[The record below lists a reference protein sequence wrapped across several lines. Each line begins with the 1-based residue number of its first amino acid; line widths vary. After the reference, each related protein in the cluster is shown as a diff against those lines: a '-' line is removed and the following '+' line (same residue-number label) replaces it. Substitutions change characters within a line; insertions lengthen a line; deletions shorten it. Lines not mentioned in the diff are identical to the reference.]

1 MRAFVLFYYILR
13 EVIFLSVDLHC
24 HTKLSD
30 GSLGIDDLIMVAKK
44 SGMTA
49 IAITDHDSLAGTRRG
64 QMIGDRLGLQV
75 IPGVEFS
82 AFDTKRGRKAHILCY
97 LPEYPDRLE
106 GLCKKI
112 SSSRK
117 RVGQLMILKAAQR
130 FPITPDF
137 VVRCASGSTNIFKQ
151 HIMHALVECGYTN
164 SIFGELFDELFSP
177 ESENNI
183 LYKAE
188 YPEPKEIIEAIHE
201 AEGIA
206 VLAHPGQYDSFE
218 LLDELIEMGL
228 DGVEVWHPKNSL
240 EQVEYLKAKAKEH
253 KLLMTGGSDFHGMYS
268 SQPRKIGDYTTPQ
281 ENFEQLL
288 KYKAKKKRQQK
299 KAEAQ
304 K

>member
-1 MRAFVLFYYILR
+1 MFI
-13 EVIFLSVDLHC
+13 DLHC

-64 QMIGDRLGLQV
+64 QMIGERLGLQV

-82 AFDTKRGRKAHILCY
+82 AFDEKRGRKAHILCY

-106 GLCKKI
+106 GLCKRI
-112 SSSRK
+112 SDSRK
-117 RVGQLMILKAAQR
+117 RVGQLMTLKAAQR

-137 VVRCASGSTNIFKQ
+137 VVRCAAGSTNIFKQ
-151 HIMHALVECGYTN
+151 HIMHALVECGYTD
-164 SIFGELFDELFSP
+164 SIFGDLFNELFSP

-183 LYKAE
+183 LYKAK
-188 YPEPKEIIEAIHE
+188 YPDPFEILEAIHE

-218 LLDELIEMGL
+218 LLDELIEAGL
-228 DGVEVWHPKNSL
+228 DGVEVWHPKNSS
-240 EQVEYLKAKAKEH
+240 EQVEYLKNKAKEH
-253 KLLMTGGSDFHGMYS
+253 KLLMTGGSDFHGMYNS
-268 SQPRKIGDYTTPQ
+268 EPRKIGDYTTPP

-288 KYKAKKKRQQK
+288 KYKAKKRRQQK
-299 KAEAQ
+299 KAEA
-304 K
+304 KK

>member
-1 MRAFVLFYYILR
+1 M
-13 EVIFLSVDLHC
+13 SVDLHC

-30 GSLGIDDLIMVAKK
+30 GSLGIDDIIMVAKK

-49 IAITDHDSLAGTRRG
+49 IAITDHDTLAGTRRG
-64 QMIGDRLGLQV
+64 QMIGERLGIQV

-82 AFDTKRGRKAHILCY
+82 TYDQKRNRKAHILCY

-106 GLCKKI
+106 GLCKKT
-112 SSSRK
+112 SASRK
-117 RVGQLMILKAAQR
+117 RAGQLMILKAAQR

-151 HIMHALVECGYTN
+151 HIMHALVECGYAD
-164 SIFGELFDELFSP
+164 SIFGDLFHELFSS

-183 LYKAE
+183 LYRAE
-188 YPEPKEIIEAIHE
+188 YPDPITVIDAIHE

-218 LLDELIEMGL
+218 LLDELIEAGL
-228 DGVEVWHPKNSL
+228 DGVEVWHPSNTP
-240 EQVEYLKAKAKEH
+240 EQVEYLKEKAKAK
-253 KLLMTGGSDFHGMYS
+253 KLLMTGGSDFHGMYNAT
-268 SQPRKIGDYTTPQ
+268 PRKIGDYSTPQ

-299 KAEAQ
+299 KAQAQ
-304 K
+304 N